1 MTQDI
6 LVIDAQQGAASAQAA
21 ALLRAA
27 PLPTPRDFVFD
38 CDRERLAIDLDT
50 DGHPRLAQRLRDGGP
65 DEGGGAGLLVGGR
78 LGRAPDGHL
87 ATSEWSGHFG
97 AAWDEAAR
105 ACFAGFMRRRGLPV
119 RHKVWQAGQHAD
131 EVG

>member
-6 LVIDAQQGAASAQAA
+6 LVIDALQASERAA

-38 CDRERLAIDLDT
+38 CARERLAIDLLL
-50 DGHPRLAQRLRDGGP
+50 DGHPRLAQRLREGEGEDGG
-65 DEGGGAGLLVGGR
+65 ALLLVGGR

-87 ATSEWSGHFG
+87 ASSEWSGHFG
-97 AAWDEAAR
+97 AAWDEEAR
-105 ACFAGFMRRRGLPV
+105 ARFAGFMLRRGLPV
-119 RHKVWQAGQHAD
+119 RHKVWLVGQHAD